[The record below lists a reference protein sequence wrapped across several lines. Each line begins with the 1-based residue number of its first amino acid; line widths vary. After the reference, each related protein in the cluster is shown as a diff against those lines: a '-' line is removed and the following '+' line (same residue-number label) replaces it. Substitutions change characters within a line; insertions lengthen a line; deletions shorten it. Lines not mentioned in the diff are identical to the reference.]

1 MKLLENQV
9 AVVTG
14 SNSGIGLSTAKAFIN
29 EGAKIVIFGRDQKTL
44 DAAVETLGENAI
56 AVKGD
61 VTSDADLDNLFATTK
76 KRFGKVDVV
85 FANAG
90 VAEFL
95 PLEALTDE
103 HIDKV
108 FDINV
113 KGVIKT
119 VQRSLDTLNDNASIV
134 LTTSTESQM
143 GMAGGGSVYSTSKA
157 AVRSF
162 ARTLSRDLL
171 ERGIR
176 VNAVSPGPTAT
187 PIFGRMGLPEEV
199 AEGIE
204 GQFASLVPLG
214 RSGLPREISD
224 AVVSLASKESSFVVG
239 AELIVD
245 DGQTQ
250 L

>member
-1 MKLLENQV
+1 MKTQLLY
-9 AVVTG
+9 
-14 SNSGIGLSTAKAFIN
+14 
-29 EGAKIVIFGRDQKTL
+29 
-44 DAAVETLGENAI
+44 
-56 AVKGD
+56 KGD
-61 VTSDADLDNLFATTK
+61 VTSDVDLDNLFATTK